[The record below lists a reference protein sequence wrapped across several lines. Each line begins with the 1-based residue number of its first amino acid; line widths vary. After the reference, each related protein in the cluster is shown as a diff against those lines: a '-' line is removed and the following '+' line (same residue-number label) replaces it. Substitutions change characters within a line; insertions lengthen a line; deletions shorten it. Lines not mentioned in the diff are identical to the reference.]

1 MSPEVRCCCPAGQ
14 RRWQAAQMLSHS
26 TLNAPVPPA
35 RLQVVATAQALL
47 ANGGIMAPVGM
58 HIAAMAAK

>member
-1 MSPEVRCCCPAGQ
+1 
-14 RRWQAAQMLSHS
+14 MLSHS